1 MTGFKYQAKLLL
13 ASVSAITLLTAPA
26 MADAPLKQPGHWAQ
40 DYTARKADPAV
51 LFGTLPNGMRYA
63 IMRNTTPADGV
74 AMRLRIGSGSMMERD
89 EEQGLAHYLE
99 HMAFRG
105 SQHVADGEV
114 VHMLERQGLRFGAD
128 TNAFTAHEQTVYMF
142 TFPKADASAIDT
154 GMTLLREIGG
164 RLNIAP
170 AAVEAER
177 GVILSEE
184 RLRDGPANQAQKADA
199 ANSLAGTRAVARW
212 PIGLVETIK
221 AATPERIRRFYEANY
236 RPDNATLIIV
246 GNIDPAKIE
255 AEIKARFADW
265 KPAHA
270 GDVVDFGA
278 PAPIAPAAEFV
289 RTGAP
294 DQMALEWERPADKRA
309 ETEAVDREMLL
320 QMLGITVLNNRLADR
335 AGQPGAPFIGAR
347 AGLDPALMNA
357 ASQTELD
364 IFAAPEKW
372 REALAAVTA
381 QQRQLLASGVTAA
394 DLKRAVTQWR
404 TILQVAATNAPTR
417 QSSDIAD
424 ALVKAA
430 NEDQLF
436 TSPAQDLAFNQ
447 DVLNSATPEAVNA
460 ALKLAFTGQGP
471 VLFRSAQS
479 APITAPVL
487 AKELT
492 EDITKPL
499 TAEAAQSAITW
510 PYTDFGAPGQITS
523 QTEDKALGTTTVTF
537 ANGSRLIV
545 KPTTFEKDQV
555 TVSAAFGHGRKSA
568 DPALQH
574 ALWASSFAVYGGT
587 GKLSL
592 ADITRWA
599 EGGGKV
605 ATVNLQAGID
615 AFRMGGATRA
625 ADLAT
630 QMQMLA
636 AFARDPGFRPEMG
649 EKLAAIEPMMAG
661 QYDANAGAVFGR
673 ELHRLTNGGDGRF
686 AQIPSTADITAT
698 HADDLPAMLRGALA
712 GPADVTIVGDVS
724 VEAAI
729 AATRA
734 TFGAGAAGKADP
746 APQVRITMAPGRAEP
761 YVVTHTGRAD
771 QAYYGEVW
779 ALPDYFADPQASY
792 TADVASAILGS
803 RLVDTVREKLGLT
816 YSPFTQALSST
827 SLPGQ
832 GYLLAAIETP
842 QTNFATFRA
851 LLDGQIAALAA
862 QPVTPDELDR
872 AKKPLVESRT
882 KDFETNAYWLG
893 QLQGVLRDP
902 RLKTPTLEQANGI
915 KAVTAAQVQALL
927 SRYVAGK
934 LPLTVISK
942 AK

>member
-265 KPAHA
+265 KPSHA

-404 TILQVAATNAPTR
+404 TILQVAAT
-417 QSSDIAD
+417 SC
-424 ALVKAA
+424 
-430 NEDQLF
+430 
-436 TSPAQDLAFNQ
+436 SPAL
-447 DVLNSATPEAVNA
+447 
-460 ALKLAFTGQGP
+460 
-471 VLFRSAQS
+471 RR
-479 APITAPVL
+479 
-487 AKELT
+487 
-492 EDITKPL
+492 
-499 TAEAAQSAITW
+499 TW
-510 PYTDFGAPGQITS
+510 P
-523 QTEDKALGTTTVTF
+523 
-537 ANGSRLIV
+537 LI
-545 KPTTFEKDQV
+545 
-555 TVSAAFGHGRKSA
+555 
-568 DPALQH
+568 
-574 ALWASSFAVYGGT
+574 
-587 GKLSL
+587 
-592 ADITRWA
+592 
-599 EGGGKV
+599 
-605 ATVNLQAGID
+605 
-615 AFRMGGATRA
+615 
-625 ADLAT
+625 
-630 QMQMLA
+630 
-636 AFARDPGFRPEMG
+636 
-649 EKLAAIEPMMAG
+649 
-661 QYDANAGAVFGR
+661 
-673 ELHRLTNGGDGRF
+673 
-686 AQIPSTADITAT
+686 
-698 HADDLPAMLRGALA
+698 
-712 GPADVTIVGDVS
+712 
-724 VEAAI
+724 
-729 AATRA
+729 
-734 TFGAGAAGKADP
+734 
-746 APQVRITMAPGRAEP
+746 
-761 YVVTHTGRAD
+761 
-771 QAYYGEVW
+771 
-779 ALPDYFADPQASY
+779 
-792 TADVASAILGS
+792 
-803 RLVDTVREKLGLT
+803 
-816 YSPFTQALSST
+816 
-827 SLPGQ
+827 
-832 GYLLAAIETP
+832 
-842 QTNFATFRA
+842 
-851 LLDGQIAALAA
+851 
-862 QPVTPDELDR
+862 
-872 AKKPLVESRT
+872 RT
-882 KDFETNAYWLG
+882 C
-893 QLQGVLRDP
+893 
-902 RLKTPTLEQANGI
+902 
-915 KAVTAAQVQALL
+915 
-927 SRYVAGK
+927 
-934 LPLTVISK
+934 
-942 AK
+942 